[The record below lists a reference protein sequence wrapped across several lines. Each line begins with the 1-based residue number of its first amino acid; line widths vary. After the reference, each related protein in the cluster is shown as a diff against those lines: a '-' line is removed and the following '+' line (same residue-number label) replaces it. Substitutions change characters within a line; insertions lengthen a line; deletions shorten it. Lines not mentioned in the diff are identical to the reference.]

1 MNNFFNDKVKKIL
14 FIVLIVLV
22 IELSGHG
29 MFASLVRFFN
39 SLN

>member
-22 IELSGHG
+22 IELSGRG